1 MGKSTHFIGQ
11 PLFSQLLKLVDKSE
25 VVNLSKKGGYD
36 RYTKRLD
43 GYTHFVALLF
53 AVLNR
58 YDSLRELV
66 VGMLSEAHKLQ
77 HLGVDYM
84 IKRSTIADANNRR
97 SSDFFASIYASLYQR
112 HKHFLSDSR
121 TNKSWEERLYI
132 MDSTTI
138 SLFSNILKGVGRN
151 PKHGKKKGGIKAH
164 SVIKA
169 TENVP
174 QLVCYTSAATH
185 DSFMLK
191 ALQLEEG
198 SFIALDRAYI
208 NYAEFE
214 RLTQEGVYYVCKMKS
229 NLVYETLSDKMFV
242 NNNGQ
247 VTVREKVVLFKK
259 KEISHKSRIVEYWR
273 VDEKGKLAHAVLLTN
288 NFELDADDIIEIYRR
303 RWQIETLFKQ
313 LKQNFPLKYF
323 YGDSVNAIQSQIWVT
338 LIANLLLTIVK
349 RRVKRKWCFSNMV
362 TMVRQTLM
370 YYIDMYSY
378 LEDPEKSWMSIN
390 EQRAKSPPAPS
401 LFD

>member
-25 VVNLSKKGGYD
+25 VVKLSKKGGYD

-97 SSDFFASIYASLYQR
+97 SSDFFASIYSSLYQR

-229 NLVYETLSDKMFV
+229 NLVYETLSDKMYV
-242 NNNGQ
+242 NTSGQ

-273 VDEKGKLAHAVLLTN
+273 VDDKGKLAHAVLLTN

-349 RRVKRKWCFSNMV
+349 RRIKRKWSFSNMV

-378 LEDPEKSWMSIN
+378 LEEPEKSWIVIN
-390 EQRAKSPPAPS
+390 KLRSKSPPEPT

>member
-25 VVNLSKKGGYD
+25 VVKLSKKGGYE

-97 SSDFFASIYASLYQR
+97 SSDFFASIYSSLYQR

-229 NLVYETLSDKMFV
+229 NLVYETLSDKMYV
-242 NNNGQ
+242 NTSGQ

-273 VDEKGKLAHAVLLTN
+273 VDEKGKLAHAALLTN

-349 RRVKRKWCFSNMV
+349 RKWSFSNMV

-390 EQRAKSPPAPS
+390 EQRAKSPPEPT

>member
-1 MGKSTHFIGQ
+1 MSKNKHFIGQ
-11 PLFSQLLKLVDKSE
+11 PLFSQLLKLADKSE
-25 VVNLSKKGGYD
+25 VKKLSKQGGHE
-36 RYTKRLD
+36 RYTKKLD
-43 GYTHFVALLF
+43 GYTHFTALLF

-66 VGMLSEAHKLQ
+66 IGMLSEANKLK
-77 HLGVDYM
+77 HLGIDYM

-97 SSDFFASIYASLYQR
+97 SSDFFASIYFSLYQR
-112 HKHFLSDSR
+112 NKELLSDSR
-121 TNKSWEERLYI
+121 TNKSWEKRLYI

-185 DSFMLK
+185 DHFLLK
-191 ALQLEEG
+191 ELHLEEG

-208 NYAEFE
+208 NYKEFE
-214 RLTQEGVYYVCKMKS
+214 RLTSEGVYYVCKMKK
-229 NLVYETLSDKMFV
+229 NLTYKTLSDKMTV
-242 NNNGQ
+242 NSNGQ
-247 VTVREKVVLFKK
+247 VILREKEILFDK
-259 KEISHKSRIVEYWR
+259 KEVAHKSRIVEYWHE
-273 VDEKGKLAHAVLLTN
+273 DEKGKLSHAALLTN
-288 NFELDADDIIEIYRR
+288 NFDLETEDVIEIYRR

-323 YGDSVNAIQSQIWVT
+323 YGDSINAIQSQIWVT
-338 LIANLLLTIVK
+338 LIANLLITIVK
-349 RRVKRKWCFSNMV
+349 RSVNRKWSFSNMV
-362 TMVRQTLM
+362 TMVRQMLM
-370 YYIDMYSY
+370 YYINIYTY
-378 LEDPEKSWMSIN
+378 FEDPEKTWITIN
-390 EQRAKSPPAPS
+390 QDRCKEKSKQ
-401 LFD
+401 

>member
-1 MGKSTHFIGQ
+1 MSKDTHFIGQ

-25 VVNLSKKGGYD
+25 VVKLSKKGGYD

-66 VGMLSEAHKLQ
+66 VGMLSEANKLQ

-97 SSDFFASIYASLYQR
+97 SSDFFASIYSSLYQR
-112 HKHFLSDSR
+112 NKQFLSDSR
-121 TNKSWEERLYI
+121 TNKSWERQLYI

-151 PKHGKKKGGIKAH
+151 PKQGKKKCGIKAH

-174 QLVCYTSAATH
+174 QLICYTSAATH

-191 ALQLEEG
+191 ELQLEEG

-208 NYAEFE
+208 NYSEFE

-229 NLVYETLSDKMFV
+229 NLVYETLSDKMIV
-242 NNNGQ
+242 NDNGQ
-247 VTVREKVVLFKK
+247 VILREKEVVFKK
-259 KEISHKSRIVEYWR
+259 KDIEHKSRIVEYWR
-273 VDEKGKLAHAVLLTN
+273 EDEKGKLAHAVLLTN
-288 NFELDADDIIEIYRR
+288 NFELNTDDIIEIYKR

-349 RRVKRKWCFSNMV
+349 RRVKRKWSFSNMV
-362 TMVRQTLM
+362 TMVRHTLM
-370 YYIDMYSY
+370 YYIDLYRY
-378 LEDPEKSWMSIN
+378 LEEPEKSWITIN
-390 EQRAKSPPAPS
+390 AQRAKSPPDPT